1 MGKVA
6 KMAATWVG
14 SKVNREIVTA
24 LGIKNCKR
32 FVLRMAVGEITTVE
46 TECFPD
52 ERELEG
58 LPDILKK
65 YRLEEI
71 KEVGRTQLAL
81 SSIMKQLTWKIK
93 IVGECQWWLRRTIA
107 LLMMRFA
114 VWSTGM
120 KAEISLKDEA
130 VKGD

>member
-1 MGKVA
+1 
-6 KMAATWVG
+6 
-14 SKVNREIVTA
+14 
-24 LGIKNCKR
+24 
-32 FVLRMAVGEITTVE
+32 MAVGEITTVE